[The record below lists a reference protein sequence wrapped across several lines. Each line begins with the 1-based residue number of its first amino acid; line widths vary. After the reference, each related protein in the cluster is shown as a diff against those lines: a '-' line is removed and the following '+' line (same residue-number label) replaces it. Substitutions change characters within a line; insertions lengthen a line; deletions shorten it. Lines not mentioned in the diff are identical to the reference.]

1 MDQDACMAGL
11 SPLLAALHQAHHAGF
26 STYQD
31 YPPEIIAEHDR
42 APAACVNDHVM
53 HEARGRLEDMDGVNF
68 IDVRG
73 LRVLNYQDRFV
84 LRVGKKLDAEGRHR
98 NYPTQQQRDFDDQLP
113 LTGLPEAAIRL
124 TCGYEPDPSF
134 TSLNRVIVARPMG
147 RGIEWA
153 AAVNMEDDVVVWED
167 ITPIRR
173 FEGMEPAREED
184 RARGRDGRR

>member
-1 MDQDACMAGL
+1 M
-11 SPLLAALHQAHHAGF
+11 
-26 STYQD
+26 
-31 YPPEIIAEHDR
+31 
-42 APAACVNDHVM
+42 
-53 HEARGRLEDMDGVNF
+53 NF

-73 LRVLNYQDRFV
+73 LRVLNFQDRFV

-113 LTGLPEAAIRL
+113 LPELPEAAIRL

-134 TSLNRVIVARPMG
+134 TSLNRVIVACPMG

-173 FEGMEPAREED
+173 FEGMEPAREDD